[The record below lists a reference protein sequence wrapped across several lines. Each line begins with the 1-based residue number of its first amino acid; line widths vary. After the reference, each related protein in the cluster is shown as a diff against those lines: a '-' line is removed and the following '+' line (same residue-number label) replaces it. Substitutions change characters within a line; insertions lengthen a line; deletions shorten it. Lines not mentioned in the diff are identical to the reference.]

1 MDDRDVMAALDLV
14 IDSITRRHYPTQA
27 EQDEAMRQAMHELD
41 LGA

>member
-1 MDDRDVMAALDLV
+1 MDNRDLLTAVDLV
-14 IDSITRRHYPTQA
+14 IENVLHRHYPTQA